1 MQFIMILILLPLCS
15 LVPSFVSS
23 CIFFSVLRFLVTILE
38 YLVRIYVFSPSSNVC
53 DRSGHLVFII
63 LLKSFCFVDT

>member
-1 MQFIMILILLPLCS
+1 
-15 LVPSFVSS
+15 
-23 CIFFSVLRFLVTILE
+23 
-38 YLVRIYVFSPSSNVC
+38 LVRIYVFSPSSNVC